1 MGVHLRHKVEHA
13 IRIASSVL
21 LYFREPPFALQ
32 SPPELRVG
40 DGRQQ
45 ADHRDRYCAFTN
57 KVYLP
62 LKDVIRIII
71 EAHDE
76 AAQHLHPVA
85 LHFPYRVYEIAARVL
100 TLLRLY
106 QAFHDRGFDADKNL
120 PESGGSHLLEQLIV
134 VSEVHAGFR
143 SKCKRVLVARR
154 PFGQLRHQQPDV
166 FLVTDKIVVDDEDL
180 TTPANTQQ
188 RVQFGENLLIALRA
202 WDPAVNLYDVA
213 ELTIEWTAARILYGH
228 VAVLRELGQPE
239 IRNRRQRERR
249 SLWSLV
255 NSFRFATLKIF

>member
-1 MGVHLRHKVEHA
+1 MTGVHLRHKVEHA

-21 LYFREPPFALQ
+21 LYFHEPTFALQ
-32 SPPELRVG
+32 PPPELRVG
-40 DGRQQ
+40 DCRQQ
-45 ADHRDRYCAFTN
+45 ADHRDRYCTLTN

-62 LKDVIRIII
+62 LEDVIRIIV
-71 EAHDE
+71 EADDE

-85 LHFPYRVYEIAARVL
+85 LHVPYRVYEIAACVL
-100 TLLRLY
+100 ALLRLF
-106 QAFHDRGFDADKNL
+106 QAFHDRCLDADKNL

-166 FLVTDKIVVDDEDL
+166 LLVTDKIVVNDEDL

-202 WDPAVNLYDVA
+202 WDAAVNFYDVA
-213 ELTIEWTAARILYGH
+213 EFTIEWTAARVLHGH
-228 VAVLRELGQPE
+228 VAVLREFGQPE
-239 IRNRRQRERR
+239 IRNRRQRQRR

-255 NSFRFATLKIF
+255 DCFRLATRKI